1 MVGIWTFDA
10 SNNVLTVVGGS
21 SGSPAGF
28 MDAWNADKA
37 GTRTLKAATASPFT
51 ASLDT
56 AVKPADSLALRL
68 SVVITNFSV
77 AGTVT
82 LTGKDA
88 WGNAISE
95 VLNVTANSTVV
106 STLYYA
112 SIDANGVVAAGT
124 FTAAITQPRWG
135 VVWLQTNT
143 GLNVQFTLDALL
155 QVGDGTIVTY
165 FADSNKDVVF
175 SASVGGSYA
184 APLIRV
190 TSNCVVTFGVLRDS
204 EKKVCD
210 SGVRV
215 TSFVDNLDTVIL
227 GGASGVVANSS
238 VYLYS
243 CTFLAT
249 VSGKDHHVG
258 GFLNGRIWFCT
269 FNGMTDIWLTGTGV
283 DVFEVNILRPH
294 YGMYYPL
301 GYFNSLRIYGSTYA
315 AIFSSYSY
323 DITVYNAKVRGSSL
337 YEVALRNSVV
347 DLKLVN
353 PDFDNWR
360 LTWSGTC
367 TNKVVRQYEFDLT
380 TAPNATVTLK
390 KADGS
395 TVFSVVADAVTGTI
409 ATQTVSR
416 GFYDY
421 AHGDTLQDYGPF
433 TLTIT
438 KTGKMPYTQT
448 GIVLYEKTRLL
459 VALRDQLTGTA
470 TAANVAA
477 GATFYKDDADAKQV
491 GSHVSPV
498 VLFDVASGKPVL
510 NLNNKKLDNQ
520 LVLGL

>member
-1 MVGIWTFDA
+1 
-10 SNNVLTVVGGS
+10 
-21 SGSPAGF
+21 
-28 MDAWNADKA
+28 
-37 GTRTLKAATASPFT
+37 
-51 ASLDT
+51 
-56 AVKPADSLALRL
+56 
-68 SVVITNFSV
+68 
-77 AGTVT
+77 
-82 LTGKDA
+82 
-88 WGNAISE
+88 
-95 VLNVTANSTVV
+95 
-106 STLYYA
+106 
-112 SIDANGVVAAGT
+112 
-124 FTAAITQPRWG
+124 
-135 VVWLQTNT
+135 
-143 GLNVQFTLDALL
+143 
-155 QVGDGTIVTY
+155 
-165 FADSNKDVVF
+165 
-175 SASVGGSYA
+175 
-184 APLIRV
+184 
-190 TSNCVVTFGVLRDS
+190 
-204 EKKVCD
+204 
-210 SGVRV
+210 
-215 TSFVDNLDTVIL
+215 
-227 GGASGVVANSS
+227 
-238 VYLYS
+238 
-243 CTFLAT
+243 
-249 VSGKDHHVG
+249 
-258 GFLNGRIWFCT
+258 
-269 FNGMTDIWLTGTGV
+269 MTDIWLTGTGV

-301 GYFNSLRIYGSTYA
+301 GSFNSLRIYGSTYA

-477 GATFYKDDADAKQV
+477 GVTFYKDDADAKQV

-498 VLFDVASGKPVL
+498 VLLDVASGKPVL